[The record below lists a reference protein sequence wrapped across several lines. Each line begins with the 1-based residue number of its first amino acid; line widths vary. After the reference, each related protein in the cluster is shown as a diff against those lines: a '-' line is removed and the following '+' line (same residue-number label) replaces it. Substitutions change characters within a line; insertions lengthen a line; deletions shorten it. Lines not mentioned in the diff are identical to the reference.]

1 MKTQKKLLIN
11 LMAKVLCLGDCCVDI
26 IIPFNKNEKSF
37 FRCGGANANSANIL
51 GKLNV
56 DVAFA
61 GKAGNDEYGIAL
73 KNNLLNNNVNVDNFI
88 LDNDKVTT
96 QIRIELDANN
106 DRHPYLY
113 TKDNP
118 SYLQIYEDE
127 LNNIDISD
135 TKYIL
140 TNGMMLF
147 ENPAAENITSYL
159 VKCHNLGIKILL
171 DINYRVETINKDRK
185 YLDKVLSISDY
196 IFGSIE
202 DDLLPLTNTN
212 NIDDAINKL
221 LNDNVIIARNSKG
234 STVYTDYGVYLQ
246 DSVEVEVK
254 NTIGAGDAH
263 NAGFIYGL
271 VNNMNLSGCNKQACV
286 VAANIISK

>member
-1 MKTQKKLLIN
+1 
-11 LMAKVLCLGDCCVDI
+11 MAKVLCLGDCCVDI
-26 IIPFNKNEKSF
+26 IIPFDKNEKSF

-88 LDNDKVTT
+88 LDDDKVTT
-96 QIRIELDANN
+96 QIRIELDENN

-118 SYLQIYEDE
+118 SYLQIYENE
-127 LNNIDISD
+127 LNNIDISN
-135 TKYIL
+135 TKYVL

-147 ENPAAENITSYL
+147 DNPAAENITNYL
-159 VKCHNLGIKILL
+159 IKCHNKGIKILL
-171 DINYRVETINKDRK
+171 DINYRVETIKKDRQ
-185 YLDKVLSISDY
+185 YLDKVISISDY

-202 DDLLPLTNTN
+202 DDLLPLTNTK
-212 NIDDAINKL
+212 NIDDAIKIL

-234 STVYTDYGVYLQ
+234 STVYTSFNVYHQ
-246 DSVEVEVK
+246 DSIDVKVK

-271 VNNMNLSGCNKQACV
+271 VNNMNLEGCNKQACV
-286 VAANIISK
+286 IAANIISK